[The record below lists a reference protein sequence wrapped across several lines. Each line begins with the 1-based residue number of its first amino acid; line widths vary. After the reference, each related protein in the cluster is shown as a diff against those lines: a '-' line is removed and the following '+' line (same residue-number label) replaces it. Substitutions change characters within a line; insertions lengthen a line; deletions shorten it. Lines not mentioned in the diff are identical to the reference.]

1 MPTRRVLPPMLRV
14 LIVEDNMIIALDAE
28 DMLTRNGVAGVDIA
42 ASSTEAL
49 RLLADLS
56 YGFAVVDL
64 RLPNAESLAIA
75 WRLQELGIPF
85 IFSVGYGEHVINPP
99 AFPAVPIVGKPFSE
113 SYLLA
118 RLAALLGEEEGN
130 P

>member
-1 MPTRRVLPPMLRV
+1 MLRV

-28 DMLTRNGVAGVDIA
+28 DMLTRNGAAGVDIA
-42 ASSTEAL
+42 GSSAEAL
-49 RLLADLS
+49 RMLADPS
-56 YGFAVVDL
+56 YSFAVVDL

-85 IFSVGYGEHVINPP
+85 IFSVGYGEQVINPP
-99 AFPAVPIVGKPFSE
+99 AFPAVPVVGKPFSE
-113 SYLLA
+113 SYLMA
-118 RLAALLGEEEGN
+118 RLADLLEAEGR

>member
-1 MPTRRVLPPMLRV
+1 MLRV
-14 LIVEDNMIIALDAE
+14 LVVEANMIIALDAE
-28 DMLTRNGVAGVDIA
+28 DMLTRNGAAGVDIA
-42 ASSTEAL
+42 ANSTEAL
-49 RLLADLS
+49 RFLAEPS
-56 YGFAVVDL
+56 YGFALLDL

-85 IFSVGYGEHVINPP
+85 IFSVGYGEHVISPP

-118 RLAALLGEEEGN
+118 RLAALLAEQESR